1 MPPVPPNQAT
11 AAQEAEKMRQRLAA
25 RRGYADSVKTSPT
38 GAVNYGQN
46 GATTGLSIGV
56 GP

>member
-1 MPPVPPNQAT
+1 
-11 AAQEAEKMRQRLAA
+11 MRQRLAA